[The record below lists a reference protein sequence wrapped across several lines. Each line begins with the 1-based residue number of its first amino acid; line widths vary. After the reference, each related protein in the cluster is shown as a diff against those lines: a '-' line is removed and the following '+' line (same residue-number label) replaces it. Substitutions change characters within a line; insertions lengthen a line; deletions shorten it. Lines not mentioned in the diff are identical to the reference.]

1 LRLITTIVRAAP
13 ALVAKA
19 ATKAPPASMD
29 AGLSL
34 GPRSKGLRER
44 HAVAPRS
51 PCNPR
56 RGHNDKQEGQMTDD
70 RSNADQNSGAT
81 PSGAAS
87 MGWAGQGTAG
97 QGFGGSN
104 PADQVT
110 QSLKAVSE
118 ALKSA
123 SEKVASSSQEVG
135 MCAIRQAEQNSQQLF
150 DALRAMASTTSPR
163 EVTELYTRFVSE
175 SAKNHA
181 AQLREMG
188 ELFARTS
195 REAWAPVT
203 DALARAQ
210 TPK

>member
-1 LRLITTIVRAAP
+1 
-13 ALVAKA
+13 
-19 ATKAPPASMD
+19 
-29 AGLSL
+29 
-34 GPRSKGLRER
+34 
-44 HAVAPRS
+44 
-51 PCNPR
+51 
-56 RGHNDKQEGQMTDD
+56 MTDD
-70 RSNADQNSGAT
+70 RSNADQDNGTT

-87 MGWAGQGTAG
+87 MGWAGQSTA
-97 QGFGGSN
+97 GSN
-104 PADQVT
+104 PAEQVT

-203 DALARAQ
+203 DVLARAQ
-210 TPK
+210 PK

>member
-1 LRLITTIVRAAP
+1 
-13 ALVAKA
+13 
-19 ATKAPPASMD
+19 M
-29 AGLSL
+29 
-34 GPRSKGLRER
+34 
-44 HAVAPRS
+44 
-51 PCNPR
+51 
-56 RGHNDKQEGQMTDD
+56 MTDD
-70 RSNADQNSGAT
+70 RSDARQDKSRGNSEDGGGK

-87 MGWAGQGTAG
+87 TGWAGQATAG
-97 QGFGGSN
+97 GN
-104 PADQVT
+104 PAEQVT

-123 SEKVASSSQEVG
+123 SERVASSSQEVG
-135 MCAIRQAEQNSQQLF
+135 LCAIRQAEQNSQQLF
-150 DALRAMASTTSPR
+150 DALRAMAGTTSPR

-203 DALARAQ
+203 DALARAH